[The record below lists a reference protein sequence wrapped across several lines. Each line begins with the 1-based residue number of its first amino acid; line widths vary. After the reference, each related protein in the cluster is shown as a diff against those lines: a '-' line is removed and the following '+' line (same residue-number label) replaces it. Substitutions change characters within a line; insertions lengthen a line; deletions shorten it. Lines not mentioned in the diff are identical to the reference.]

1 MTRMQKHQGMP
12 QGGLWLIK
20 MCILLKQHE
29 LLTSKIFILNQVT
42 SIALPGCF
50 SGGAIHDEGFFARQL
65 EFENFEHKL
74 EVF

>member
-1 MTRMQKHQGMP
+1 MQKHQGMP

-20 MCILLKQHE
+20 MCILLKQHK

-42 SIALPGCF
+42 SIALPCCF

-65 EFENFEHKL
+65 EFENFERKL